1 MITRFTSRAV
11 AALLMLGLAPMLA
24 PPARAADAPRETV
37 APAYAY
43 PIANVPGKTITSL
56 IVTYPPGGK
65 TPSHRHG
72 RAFVVAYVLEGS
84 VRSQVDKGPV
94 RTYKAGESWTENPGA
109 VHAVS
114 ENASATEPA
123 KILAVLIH
131 DAKAKDL
138 VTFDPPA
145 GKAVKVPRQ

>member
-1 MITRFTSRAV
+1 MPTFTTARA
-11 AALLMLGLAPMLA
+11 ASALLLPALTFAAAPA
-24 PPARAADAPRETV
+24 AIAADAPRETV

-43 PIANVPGKTITSL
+43 PIANVPGKSITSL

-65 TPSHRHG
+65 TPLHRHG

-84 VRSQVDKGPV
+84 VNSKVDNGTV
-94 RTYKAGESWTENPGA
+94 RTFKAGESWTENPGA

-131 DAKAKDL
+131 DSKAKDL